1 VSLGRLSGSHAVTLS
16 LASLDLS
23 AATLTDAMTLFYRVE
38 RSSIG
43 GQTLFGT
50 GGIASQRFTLST
62 ELGPLNVQGGASF
75 SSKAFTFGNHV
86 LSGRFEGVTL
96 TVAGLTS
103 NVGSVQTPVYGFGTT
118 VRVSGFVPNLG
129 RLAFVFGIGATPFGQ
144 VKPGFCFEGACI
156 SWADL
161 GFCGGTA
168 SVDVAFDELGPS
180 AEYLTWTLPLPFCH
194 FRSCVELFYEG
205 LLDFQG
211 FHAGVA
217 GDWGDAALSG
227 DWSFDADRHFV
238 SGSSQV
244 SGPAWGGTLVGQA
257 TFDETGLL
265 GVTASWTYSED
276 GLSLTLCLTSCHW
289 GRFDR
294 VRYAEPLRRP
304 PPGPHVLR
312 GPLPRTGRPRLRREH
327 DGIRSDLGDL
337 LARLLALRQDENHRR
352 GSQRAD
358 TPVTFGQRHIPG
370 ATRRAKPLSQASRP
384 AGSPWKTV
392 ACRGAEGNR
401 ATCLR
406 PPEER
411 LEACDRDSALS

>member
-1 VSLGRLSGSHAVTLS
+1 MSLGRLSGSHAVTLS

-75 SSKAFTFGNHV
+75 SSKAFTFGNRV

-96 TVAGLTS
+96 MVAGLTS

-118 VRVSGFVPNLG
+118 VRVSGHVPDLG

-144 VKPGFCFEGACI
+144 VKPGFCFEGARI

-180 AEYLTWTLPLPFCH
+180 AEYLTWTLPIPFCD
-194 FRSCVELFYEG
+194 FRVPRRA
-205 LLDFQG
+205 LLRG
-211 FHAGVA
+211 PARLPGVPRRRR

-244 SGPAWGGTLVGQA
+244 SRPGVGR
-257 TFDETGLL
+257 D
-265 GVTASWTYSED
+265 
-276 GLSLTLCLTSCHW
+276 
-289 GRFDR
+289 
-294 VRYAEPLRRP
+294 
-304 PPGPHVLR
+304 PPGPSHVRRDGPPGSRGLVGVLR
-312 GPLPRTGRPRLRREH
+312 KRALPH
-327 DGIRSDLGDL
+327 S
-337 LARLLALRQDENHRR
+337 LARA
-352 GSQRAD
+352 
-358 TPVTFGQRHIPG
+358 
-370 ATRRAKPLSQASRP
+370 
-384 AGSPWKTV
+384 
-392 ACRGAEGNR
+392 
-401 ATCLR
+401 
-406 PPEER
+406 
-411 LEACDRDSALS
+411 